1 MDVASGFNYQTVDRD
16 ELALQINFLFKKF
29 LEEFQESTGEDVGE
43 GQPKLKYADAA
54 LELLA
59 SDRQTLF
66 VDFKDIEVYDINMAE
81 NIIAQ
86 YYRFYRYLCQ
96 AVGSFVREERVRQ
109 AENLVDPE
117 VSAAERLAAVKK
129 DLDKPQVRNKHYYV
143 GFYNF
148 ASRDNIRE
156 LTSTRI
162 GSLTRVTGQVVRTHI
177 THPELLLGCFT
188 CEDCFT
194 QQYAEQQFRYTQPA
208 TCANENCSNRTRF
221 KLNLD
226 KSHFTDFQRLRIQET
241 QQELPRGSI
250 PRSFDVI
257 VRGTDQVEAI
267 QPGDQC
273 DFVGTLVAVPDVGQ
287 IMMGAFGSVSAE
299 MSSESGV
306 SGLKQLG
313 VKEMT
318 HTLAFIANACI
329 LEGKTKPS
337 LSTDIVEQA
346 HEEGLDL
353 NDFTKEEILKIE
365 SMSKDPYLLDNL
377 SSSLFSSIYGSEDV
391 KRGVVLQLLG
401 GVSKFTPTGTK
412 LRGDINICLVG
423 DPSTAKSQMLKIVT
437 DFAPVK
443 AVYASGKASSAAGL
457 TASVV
462 RDKDGGFVIE
472 AGALMLADRGICC
485 IDEFDKMDLKDQVAI
500 HEAMEQQTIS
510 ITKAGV
516 TATLNARASIL
527 AAANPI
533 GGKYNPTRD
542 LMSNVNFSLPIM
554 SRFDLFFVLMDPND
568 PQFDQQIA
576 QRILDMH
583 KTLADPKENLRNMV
597 YTFEDIRLY
606 LRFARRFHPMIPKES
621 EEVLVTEYVNL
632 RQNMKRTKRAW
643 RVTVRQLE
651 SLIRLSEAIARA
663 HCVDVVRPEFIRIAA
678 KLIEKTQVTVGSS
691 EVDLATDPN
700 PFDQADAPSREAGDD
715 KMYMGEVE
723 SQRLDATQTATQ
735 TQTLKMPKS
744 EYATLARVLSNR
756 VRVIEEESEDS
767 DDAPLGMRKSELID
781 WYLKQC
787 CDSNE
792 IQTESELIRRKQICE
807 KVIERLIQ
815 RENVLCALHDDGTV
829 FNREEVLPE
838 DSDPIVITNPQ
849 VADLD
854 EFFDVDI
861 E

>member
-1 MDVASGFNYQTVDRD
+1 MDVASGLSHLTRDRD

-29 LEEFQESTGEDVGE
+29 LEEFEEANNDDSEPQGE
-43 GQPKLKYADAA
+43 PKLKYADLA
-54 LELLA
+54 LELLS

-66 VDFKDIEVYDINMAE
+66 IDFKDIELYDINMAE
-81 NIIAQ
+81 NIISQ

-96 AVGSFVREERVRQ
+96 AVGSFVREERIRR
-109 AENLVDPE
+109 AESMVD
-117 VSAAERLAAVKK
+117 SDMSMAERLAEVKR
-129 DLDKPQVRNKHYYV
+129 DLDKPQMKNKHYYV

-162 GSLTRVTGQVVRTHI
+162 GSLTRVTGQVVRTHSA
-177 THPELLLGCFT
+177 HPELLLGCFT

-194 QQYAEQQFRYTQPA
+194 VQYAEQQFRYTQPA

-226 KSHFTDFQRLRIQET
+226 RSHFTDFQRLRIQET

-287 IMMGAFGSVSAE
+287 IMSGAFGSVSSE

-306 SGLKQLG
+306 SGLKSLG
-313 VKEMT
+313 VKEMS
-318 HTLAFIANACI
+318 HTLAFMANACI
-329 LEGKTKPS
+329 IEGQSRPS

-346 HEEGLDL
+346 HEEGL
-353 NDFTKEEILKIE
+353 NAEDFTKEEIRKIE
-365 SMSKDPYLLDNL
+365 TMGQDPHLLDNL
-377 SSSLFSSIYGSEDV
+377 SQSLFSSIYGSEDV

-533 GGKYNPTRD
+533 GGKYDPRRD
-542 LMSNVNFSLPIM
+542 LMANVNFSLPIM
-554 SRFDLFFVLMDPND
+554 SRFDLFFVLMDPHD
-568 PQFDQQIA
+568 EDYDRQIA
-576 QRILDMH
+576 TRILDMH
-583 KTLADPKENLRNMV
+583 LTFADPKENAKNMV
-597 YTFEDIRLY
+597 YSFEEIRLY
-606 LRFARRFHPMIPKES
+606 LRFARRFHPKIPLES
-621 EEVLVTEYVNL
+621 ESVLVDEYVKLRRNL
-632 RQNMKRTKRAW
+632 KSSRKAW
-643 RVTVRQLE
+643 RITVRQLE

-663 HCVDVVRPEFIRIAA
+663 HCAEIVKPEYVRLASR
-678 KLIEKTQVTVGSS
+678 LIEKTQVTVGSS
-691 EVDLATDPN
+691 EVDLEVNKRDEPMV
-700 PFDQADAPSREAGDD
+700 DEAGDTG
-715 KMYMGEVE
+715 MYEGEVE
-723 SQRLDATQTATQ
+723 SQRLEPTQQ
-735 TQTLKMPKS
+735 TQSHTMKMPIN
-744 EYATLARVLSNR
+744 EYKNLARVLVNKLQAS
-756 VRVIEEESEDS
+756 EEENADQED
-767 DDAPLGMRKSELID
+767 AVPGMRKSELID
-781 WYLKQC
+781 LYLKHC
-787 CDSNE
+787 CDANE
-792 IQTESELIRRKQICE
+792 IETEAELIKRKEICE
-807 KVIERLIQ
+807 RVIERLT
-815 RENVLCALHDDGTV
+815 RNELLLLELRDDGSIIDPSQV
-829 FNREEVLPE
+829 RDE
-838 DSDPIVITNPQ
+838 DVDSMIMVNPNID
-849 VADLD
+849 VDD
-854 EFFDVDI
+854 FFDDVI